1 MFRKRRISQI
11 SRTGQL
17 LRTRQLWGVVHGTP
31 EMVTKIWQRHRGPKN
46 VLLAHRWLM
55 FQKVQSGP
63 TCHANPPR
71 SEKVQSWEIG
81 NANTPRSQKVQSW
94 PTGNANRQ
102 PPYWWC
108 LVCRTA
114 SRGASS
120 LGCLRKSR
128 WSKFVVE
135 MWIFKI
141 DLKFRFEFFVV
152 VCNHAH
158 TIFRTQGLYF
168 QLVSQVQKFILCT
181 FLYAF
186 FWGRF
191 LDSIFHRFFDHR
203 FFGLISCVKI
213 RFFSR
218 SRCINAPVIPN
229 FWCSELPSQNLCRSK
244 SPMVIPVRKNT
255 LIF

>member
-11 SRTGQL
+11 STIGQL
-17 LRTRQLWGVVHGTP
+17 LRTRHFLSGLTCPDKQELDSCWGPDNFEVSWDARDGHENLAEASGTEKRFAGAP
-31 EMVTKIWQRHRGPKN
+31 
-46 VLLAHRWLM
+46 L
-55 FQKVQSGP
+55 
-63 TCHANPPR
+63 PR
-71 SEKVQSWEIG
+71 SLKVQSWEIG

-120 LGCLRKSR
+120 LGCLRTSR

-141 DLKFRFEFFVV
+141 DLKFRFEFF
-152 VCNHAH
+152 CCGMQSCAH
-158 TIFRTQGLYF
+158 HFSHTDCIFSLFHKFRNLFCALFCMLFFEVDFWTRFFTVFLTI
-168 QLVSQVQKFILCT
+168 V
-181 FLYAF
+181 
-186 FWGRF
+186 
-191 LDSIFHRFFDHR
+191 HRFFDHR
-203 FFGLISCVKI
+203 FFGLISYVKI

-218 SRCINAPVIPN
+218 SRSAPPGT
-229 FWCSELPSQNLCRSK
+229 NLEGDGVTAAGLGQR
-244 SPMVIPVRKNT
+244 
-255 LIF
+255 LE

>member
-1 MFRKRRISQI
+1 MVENFLRVCAAFGAENGRIAI
-11 SRTGQL
+11 CGDRTKFCWRAADL
-17 LRTRQLWGVVHGTP
+17 SSTSTRTRTP
-31 EMVTKIWQRHRGPKN
+31 PTVTKIWQRHRGPKN

-71 SEKVQSWEIG
+71 SQKVQSWEIG

-141 DLKFRFEFFVV
+141 DLKFRFEFF
-152 VCNHAH
+152 CCGMQSCAH
-158 TIFRTQGLYF
+158 
-168 QLVSQVQKFILCT
+168 
-181 FLYAF
+181 
-186 FWGRF
+186 
-191 LDSIFHRFFDHR
+191 H
-203 FFGLISCVKI
+203 
-213 RFFSR
+213 FSHTG
-218 SRCINAPVIPN
+218 
-229 FWCSELPSQNLCRSK
+229 RSK
-244 SPMVIPVRKNT
+244 IKLDNFAVPVVS
-255 LIF
+255 LH

>member
-71 SEKVQSWEIG
+71 SQKVQSWEIG

-141 DLKFRFEFFVV
+141 DLKFRFEFF
-152 VCNHAH
+152 CCGMQSCAH
-158 TIFRTQGLYF
+158 HFSHT
-168 QLVSQVQKFILCT
+168 
-181 FLYAF
+181 
-186 FWGRF
+186 GRSKIK
-191 LDSIFHRFFDHR
+191 LDSFA
-203 FFGLISCVKI
+203 V
-213 RFFSR
+213 
-218 SRCINAPVIPN
+218 PVV
-229 FWCSELPSQNLCRSK
+229 SLH
-244 SPMVIPVRKNT
+244 
-255 LIF
+255 